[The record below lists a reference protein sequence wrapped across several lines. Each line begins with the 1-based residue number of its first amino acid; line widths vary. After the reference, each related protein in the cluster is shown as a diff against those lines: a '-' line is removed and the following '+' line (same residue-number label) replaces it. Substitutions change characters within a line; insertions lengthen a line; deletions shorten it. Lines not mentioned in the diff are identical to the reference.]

1 MRVSTGAKKGRTL
14 PKDKAVFPPHT
25 EDSAHK
31 LFHKGTE
38 ESQGWSSCAPGHTAV
53 SPSGIPGMGPQLSHP
68 TPLATGRSSPA
79 LCSATT
85 TAGLCEVE
93 QGAAAWELGSS
104 KEGEDAGV
112 EVI

>member
-1 MRVSTGAKKGRTL
+1 
-14 PKDKAVFPPHT
+14 
-25 EDSAHK
+25 
-31 LFHKGTE
+31 
-38 ESQGWSSCAPGHTAV
+38 
-53 SPSGIPGMGPQLSHP
+53 MGPQLSHP